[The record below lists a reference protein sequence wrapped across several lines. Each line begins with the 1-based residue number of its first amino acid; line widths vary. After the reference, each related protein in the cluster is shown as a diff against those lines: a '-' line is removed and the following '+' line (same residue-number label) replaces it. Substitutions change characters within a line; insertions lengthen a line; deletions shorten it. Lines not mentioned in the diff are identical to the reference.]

1 MIVSAVSAEE
11 NSIENTLTAVESFI
25 TEGIPAQEAEAALK
39 KAEPDLTQDSAQEYW
54 SLSKFFRRLI
64 ADPSFP
70 LPSKYLFKLIGQNI
84 ISSLEAETAETIIPK
99 LHGFWE
105 KKNDALSVLFKG
117 KGATGELKSEIRKK
131 IEEITQN
138 DASLLSEGKLPW
150 AGMINSLRYIASTQT
165 WDQFKP
171 TLMDLACLALFFGG
185 HSQLSAEGLSSHIAI
200 SGLSDEES
208 QELGLRLIRLQ
219 RYKLKINNIR
229 VDLSQEDSETIES
242 DFHAILKLFSKFNG
256 AEEELLLERS
266 A

>member
-1 MIVSAVSAEE
+1 
-11 NSIENTLTAVESFI
+11 
-25 TEGIPAQEAEAALK
+25 
-39 KAEPDLTQDSAQEYW
+39 
-54 SLSKFFRRLI
+54 
-64 ADPSFP
+64 
-70 LPSKYLFKLIGQNI
+70 
-84 ISSLEAETAETIIPK
+84 
-99 LHGFWE
+99 
-105 KKNDALSVLFKG
+105 
-117 KGATGELKSEIRKK
+117 
-131 IEEITQN
+131 
-138 DASLLSEGKLPW
+138 
-150 AGMINSLRYIASTQT
+150 
-165 WDQFKP
+165 
-171 TLMDLACLALFFGG
+171 MDLACLALFFGG